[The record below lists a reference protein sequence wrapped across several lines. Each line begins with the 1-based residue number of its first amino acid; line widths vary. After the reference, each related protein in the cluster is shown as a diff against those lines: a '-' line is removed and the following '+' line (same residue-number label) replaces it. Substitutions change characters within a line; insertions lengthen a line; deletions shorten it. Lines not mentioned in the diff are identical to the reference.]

1 MSVFEF
7 STHCFLL
14 VRINRFRF
22 ICQLPLAL
30 KLINHQ
36 RKLNHQRYGAIDVK
50 LNVRI
55 TERLT
60 DPPKFR

>member
-1 MSVFEF
+1 
-7 STHCFLL
+7 
-14 VRINRFRF
+14 
-22 ICQLPLAL
+22 LAL